1 MKIFKI
7 RNTMMSI
14 LCLALLLI
22 LAPAMNANAQTEG
35 TVTAS
40 SANIRTSADADSTA
54 MASVLNGAKLTIL
67 DEVTGADGQ
76 IWYKVEVDPERYGYV
91 RSDLVTKK
99 GEVASNT
106 GTSTITNEGVT
117 AVQPISASVTGD
129 AVKVRA
135 DASTSSSQ
143 VTTIG
148 KDVVFTVNGTKTN
161 GSETWYQVSFVNNGA
176 EVNGFIRSDLVK
188 LSGELQTPTVT
199 TPDTP
204 AEEPGDGDTEGDSA
218 YAAYEVTAVGET
230 WYLLDN
236 INGKKYPI
244 QKMLTEAEEN
254 AEKLTLAQKKVSK
267 QKGTIVIL
275 IIILLIIILGIAFL
289 AFKLKDMMDD
299 GAFDFGGGKKPQNNG
314 RSQTGRNPNTR
325 PAGARN
331 TATGAN
337 RTGNSNG
344 RPANNNGKPANNNG
358 RPATRSMNGT
368 ATKPATQAVKPA
380 GARPVSA
387 TVEDVK
393 NSVQSA
399 TGFPPT
405 EKQIEEESKKTVEEL
420 EKKMKEDSSTKKRQ
434 SKNFMEDDEFAF
446 EFLNWEDEE

>member
-1 MKIFKI
+1 MPNYGK
-7 RNTMMSI
+7 
-14 LCLALLLI
+14 
-22 LAPAMNANAQTEG
+22 
-35 TVTAS
+35 
-40 SANIRTSADADSTA
+40 RT
-54 MASVLNGAKLTIL
+54 
-67 DEVTGADGQ
+67 
-76 IWYKVEVDPERYGYV
+76 R
-91 RSDLVTKK
+91 
-99 GEVASNT
+99 
-106 GTSTITNEGVT
+106 
-117 AVQPISASVTGD
+117 
-129 AVKVRA
+129 
-135 DASTSSSQ
+135 
-143 VTTIG
+143 
-148 KDVVFTVNGTKTN
+148 
-161 GSETWYQVSFVNNGA
+161 
-176 EVNGFIRSDLVK
+176 
-188 LSGELQTPTVT
+188 
-199 TPDTP
+199 
-204 AEEPGDGDTEGDSA
+204 
-218 YAAYEVTAVGET
+218 
-230 WYLLDN
+230 

-254 AEKLTLAQKKVSK
+254 AEKLTAAQKKISK

-331 TATGAN
+331 TATGTN
-337 RTGNSNG
+337 
-344 RPANNNGKPANNNG
+344 RPANNNGKTPNNNG

-420 EKKMKEDSSTKKRQ
+420 EKKMKEDSSAKRRQ